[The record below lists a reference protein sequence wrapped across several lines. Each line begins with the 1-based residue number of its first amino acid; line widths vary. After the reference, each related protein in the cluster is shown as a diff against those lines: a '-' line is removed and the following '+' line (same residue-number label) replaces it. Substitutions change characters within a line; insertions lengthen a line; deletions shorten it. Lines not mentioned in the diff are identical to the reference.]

1 MLKEFDGYYVVR
13 LVDCDGVPKYSNT
26 GLYEGQMRL
35 DGEKFEIAGE
45 PIFISNDE
53 VLVDAI
59 EMRSGTLKRMRI
71 PLPALK
77 MAHEKAA

>member
-1 MLKEFDGYYVVR
+1 MQTQPSLTARLKKLGFALG
-13 LVDCDGVPKYSNT
+13 N
-26 GLYEGQMRL
+26 QMRL
-35 DGEKFEIAGE
+35 YGEKFEIAGE

-71 PLPALK
+71 PLPVLK

>member
-1 MLKEFDGYYVVR
+1 MQTQPSLTSRLKKLGFAAGNQM
-13 LVDCDGVPKYSNT
+13 S
-26 GLYEGQMRL
+26 LY
-35 DGEKFEIAGE
+35 GEKFEIAGE
-45 PIFISNDE
+45 PIFISDVE

-71 PLPALK
+71 PLPVLN